1 MGEWVVAV
9 DIGNSRTKFGLFQN
23 RQLKS
28 HNSIE
33 GTDEAAVLSHAQ
45 HILDSTSVSFSGL
58 VWKLAGVVP
67 LRLKTLENFLVSLG
81 QDVIVLASSACI
93 MPMDFEQK
101 NSVGVDR
108 LLACIAAWKSVP
120 LGHSCIVVDAGTA
133 LTINRV
139 SPNGFFCGG
148 SIQPG
153 WMLMARSLRNGTS
166 QLPMLDFTNLDPG
179 WPGQD
184 TSSAIRAGLC
194 LVDLKWSLGL
204 TISRLLNRNIR
215 TWKFL
220 FSTKAKSL
228 WKSWWDS
235 TWPQMGIPKKSCK
248 LLKRRATHLF

>member
-194 LVDLKWSLGL
+194 LAMRGSIREVVRIEKQQG
-204 TISRLLNRNIR
+204 IASRLYFTGGHGSWLHN
-215 TWKFL
+215 
-220 FSTKAKSL
+220 SL
-228 WKSWWDS
+228 QIEGVYF
-235 TWPQMGIPKKSCK
+235 PHLVLEGIC
-248 LLKRRATHLF
+248 LVDVGNHEA